1 MSCERTRAVLDKK
14 KVAIGEER
22 LSKKAPLEVADV
34 KALLKSVDTVII
46 AKGKAFRELPAAD
59 AKPDDLRGPT
69 GNFRAPMIRKG
80 KTLLV
85 GFHPPTLEKLV
96 G

>member
-1 MSCERTRAVLDKK
+1 MSCERTRAVLEKK
-14 KVAIGEER
+14 KVTIGEER
-22 LSKKAPLEVADV
+22 MARKEPLTDKEA
-34 KALLKSVDTVII
+34 KALLASVSTVIV
-46 AKGKAFRELPAAD
+46 AKGKAYREMSAAD
-59 AKPDDLRGPT
+59 ATIDDLRGPT

-85 GFHPPTLEKLV
+85 GFHPPTLDSLL

>member
-1 MSCERTRAVLDKK
+1 MVLDKK
-14 KVAIGEER
+14 KVQIGEER
-22 LSKKAPLEVADV
+22 LSKKEPLSDADA
-34 KALLKSVDTVII
+34 KKLLSSVDKLIV
-46 AKGKAFRELPAAD
+46 AKGKAFREMD
-59 AKPDDLRGPT
+59 ASDATLADLRGPT

-85 GFHPPTLEKLV
+85 GFHPPTLDSLL

>member
-1 MSCERTRAVLDKK
+1 MLEKK
-14 KVAIGEER
+14 KVVIGEER
-22 LSKKAPLEVADV
+22 AAKKQPFSDKEA
-34 KALLKSVDTVII
+34 KALLASVDNVIV
-46 AKGKAFRELPAAD
+46 AKGKAFRELDAAD
-59 AKPDDLRGPT
+59 ATLNDLRGPT

-85 GFHPPTLEKLV
+85 GFHPPTIDSLI

>member
-1 MSCERTRAVLDKK
+1 MLDKK
-14 KVAIGEER
+14 KVQIGEER
-22 LSKKAPLEVADV
+22 LSKKQPLTDAEA
-34 KALLKSVDTVII
+34 KKLLTSVDKVIV
-46 AKGKAFRELPAAD
+46 AKGKAFREMDAAD
-59 AKPDDLRGPT
+59 ATLADLRGPT

-85 GFHPPTLEKLV
+85 GFHPPTLETLV

>member
-1 MSCERTRAVLDKK
+1 VLDKK
-14 KVAIGEER
+14 KTEIGEER
-22 LSKKAPLEVADV
+22 LSKKDPMSDADA
-34 KALLKSVDTVII
+34 KKLLASVSKVIV
-46 AKGKAFRELPAAD
+46 AKGKAFREMD
-59 AKPDDLRGPT
+59 ASDATLADLRGPT

-85 GFHPPTLEKLV
+85 GFHPPTLETLV

>member
-1 MSCERTRAVLDKK
+1 MLEKK
-14 KVAIGEER
+14 KVTIGEER
-22 LSKKAPLEVADV
+22 AAKKQPFSDKEAKE
-34 KALLKSVDTVII
+34 LLASVTKVIV
-46 AKGKAFRELPAAD
+46 AKGKAFRELSASD
-59 AKPDDLRGPT
+59 ATLDDLRGPT

-85 GFHPPTLEKLV
+85 GFHPPTLDSLV

>member
-1 MSCERTRAVLDKK
+1 MLDKK
-14 KVAIGEER
+14 KVQIGEER
-22 LSKKAPLEVADV
+22 LSKKQPLSDAEA
-34 KALLKSVDTVII
+34 KTLLGSVSKVIV
-46 AKGKAFRELPAAD
+46 AKGKAFREMD
-59 AKPDDLRGPT
+59 ASDATLADLRGPT

-85 GFHPPTLEKLV
+85 GFHPPTLETLI

>member
-1 MSCERTRAVLDKK
+1 MLEKK
-14 KVAIGEER
+14 KASVSEER
-22 LSKKAPLEVADV
+22 AAKKEPFTDADV
-34 KALLKSVDTVII
+34 KALLKTVEKVIV
-46 AKGKAFRELPAAD
+46 AKGKAYREVTAAK
-59 AKPDDLRGPT
+59 ATLADLRGPT

-85 GFHPPTLEKLV
+85 GFHPPTLESLL

>member
-1 MSCERTRAVLDKK
+1 MLEKK
-14 KVAIGEER
+14 KVRIGEER
-22 LSKKAPLEVADV
+22 LARKQPLSDADAKK
-34 KALLKSVDTVII
+34 LLATVNKVII
-46 AKGKAFRELPAAD
+46 AKGKAFREMDASD
-59 AKPDDLRGPT
+59 AKLADLRGPT

-85 GFHPPTLEKLV
+85 GFHPPTLETLF

>member
-1 MSCERTRAVLDKK
+1 MLDKK
-14 KVAIGEER
+14 KVQIGEER
-22 LSKKAPLEVADV
+22 LARKAPLTDAEA
-34 KALLKSVDTVII
+34 KKLLASVTHVVI
-46 AKGKAFRELPAAD
+46 AKGKAFRELAAAD

-69 GNFRAPMIRKG
+69 GNFRAPMIKKG

-85 GFHPPTLEKLV
+85 GFHPPTLDSLL